1 MLHPPFD
8 LNPNHGKLPP
18 WCGCSTNTS
27 IGSHPNPEL
36 PTSFPWT
43 SAQKAPH
50 KTHKHFV
57 EEPDCFDSCQLGTP
71 VWSYSRSL
79 KALKKQKHTKTS
91 LRWLGFSKAKA
102 TSDCLSS
109 LRPSRHGCQ
118 ITSGAVR
125 GTCYSRPAVVWRTIG
140 RDQKVVKL
148 AKPSGSTCTSR
159 IYIKCFFSDRISF
172 LNPPGTSP
180 EKTKNITPSPRHT
193 SPFSTI
199 STFSIMSRN

>member
-71 VWSYSRSL
+71 VWSYLRSQKNSLGDSRL
-79 KALKKQKHTKTS
+79 KRNEAPNHPGPMKPQMASSSTPPKRWPDHDRPTLYPSAAQRRMATLK
-91 LRWLGFSKAKA
+91 L
-102 TSDCLSS
+102 LSMG
-109 LRPSRHGCQ
+109 PSWGTFHSEAG
-118 ITSGAVR
+118 GVAAVR
-125 GTCYSRPAVVWRTIG
+125 DG
-140 RDQKVVKL
+140 
-148 AKPSGSTCTSR
+148 
-159 IYIKCFFSDRISF
+159 
-172 LNPPGTSP
+172 
-180 EKTKNITPSPRHT
+180 
-193 SPFSTI
+193 
-199 STFSIMSRN
+199 